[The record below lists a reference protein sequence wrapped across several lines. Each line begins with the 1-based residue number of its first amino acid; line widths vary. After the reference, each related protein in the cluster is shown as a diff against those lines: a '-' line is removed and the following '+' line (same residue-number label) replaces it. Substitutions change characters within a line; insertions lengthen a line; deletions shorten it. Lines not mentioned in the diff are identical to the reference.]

1 MTDDTADEPQDT
13 RPPENMAEAAG
24 LVSTDPYYSA
34 IESPALLEFALA
46 LTGRFPSVVLQHIA
60 TIMDATITI
69 EVPGSD
75 TAQIHAN
82 R

>member
-1 MTDDTADEPQDT
+1 MENDHSQDT

-24 LVSTDPYYSA
+24 LVSTDPFYND
-34 IESPALLEFALA
+34 IQSPALLEFVLA
-46 LTGRFPSVVLQHIA
+46 LIGRFPSVVLQHIA
-60 TIMDATITI
+60 TIMHATITI

-75 TAQIHAN
+75 TAQIHAD